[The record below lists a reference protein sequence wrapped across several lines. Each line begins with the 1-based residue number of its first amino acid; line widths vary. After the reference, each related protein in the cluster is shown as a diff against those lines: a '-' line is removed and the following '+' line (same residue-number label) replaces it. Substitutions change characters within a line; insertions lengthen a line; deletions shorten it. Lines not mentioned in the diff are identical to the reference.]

1 MSDDATPR
9 LGLPYLAAGQAQ
21 KHVTLNGALALLD
34 GLVQT
39 AVDSRSVAAEPAAP
53 EDGALYILPG
63 DATGAD
69 WAGRPAGALLRWEA
83 GAWSTAPSVEGQLAY
98 VRDEAALVVREAG
111 GWVAL
116 SQALGVL
123 QDVPLLGVGGT
134 ADAGSPLTVHG
145 AAALFTGVGAGCQL
159 KLNKARTADTAS
171 VLFQTGYS
179 GRAEVGLCGDDGL
192 HVKVSADG
200 ASFAEAAVVDAS
212 GRVGLGVSPTS
223 RLTVDGAVRVK
234 SYGKA
239 ALPAAAAEGAGALV
253 FVLDDA
259 AGATLAFSDGTVW
272 RRSHDRAPVA

>member
-39 AVDSRSVAAEPAAP
+39 AVDSRTLAAQPAAP
-53 EDGALYILPG
+53 EDGALYILPAG
-63 DATGAD
+63 ATGSD
-69 WAGRPAGALLRWEA
+69 WAGRPAGALLRFEA
-83 GAWSTAPSVEGQLAY
+83 GAWAPSPSIEGQLAY
-98 VRDEAALVVREAG
+98 VRDEATLLVRQAG

-116 SQALGVL
+116 SQALGAL
-123 QDVPLLGVGGT
+123 QNVPLLGVGGT
-134 ADAGSPLTVHG
+134 ADPGSPLTVRG

-159 KLNKARTADTAS
+159 KLNKARPADTAS

-192 HVKVSADG
+192 HVKMSADG
-200 ASFAEAAVVDAS
+200 ASFVEAAVVDAA
-212 GRVGLGVSPTS
+212 GRMGLGVAPTS

-234 SYGKA
+234 GYAKA
-239 ALPAAAAEGAGALV
+239 ALPSAATEGAGALV
-253 FVLDDA
+253 FVTDDA
-259 AGATLAFSDGTVW
+259 LGATLAFSDGSTW
-272 RRSHDRAPVA
+272 RRSHDRAAVA